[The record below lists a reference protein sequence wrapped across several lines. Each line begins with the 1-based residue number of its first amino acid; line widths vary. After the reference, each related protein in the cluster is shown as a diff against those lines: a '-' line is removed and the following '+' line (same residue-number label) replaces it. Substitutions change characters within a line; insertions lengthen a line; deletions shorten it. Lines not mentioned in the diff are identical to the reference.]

1 MPLEIM
7 YSEYVAERQLI
18 GVIRDVSE
26 RGLRVQRLL
35 RRSPNPGGIVQ
46 LEFELPG
53 TNEVI
58 WATGKTCFDAL
69 WQVPVE
75 GGAGAALRP
84 VRTSGVR
91 LVAAATK
98 HLRLLRDYV
107 RELREASI
115 ADGPADWLMRAACC
129 RA

>member
-1 MPLEIM
+1 VPLEIV
-7 YSEYVAERQLI
+7 YSEYVAERQLL

-26 RGLRVQRLL
+26 HGLRVQRLL
-35 RRSPNPGGIVQ
+35 RRSANPGGIVQ

-58 WATGKTCFDAL
+58 WAKGETCFDAL

-75 GGAGAALRP
+75 RGTQAILRP

-98 HLRLLRDYV
+98 HLRLIRDYV
-107 RELREASI
+107 RALRDAQAAEEP
-115 ADGPADWLMRAACC
+115 DDWLMRAASV